1 MCFALAKFSSVT
13 RPEATAKGPL
23 NDIVA
28 DNMFFILKGHS
39 SVHGTATLAM
49 TIVQGTKGRFALNLS
64 ERTPGDAGRKRHFG
78 RQAVMAATRIE
89 APVSRKHLLLGVAEF
104 IPEKPFTH
112 SYVSLAPQRKSR
124 KPEPLLRSSAT
135 QRHMGASARET
146 RLHANRAP
154 NSPFKVVDKLTPWLR
169 KRNITDTG
177 LAPLYPCI
185 GPEDPIIFSRSIRL
199 MLSPLRKTHHDFFNE
214 KTKTILQRLTA

>member
-1 MCFALAKFSSVT
+1 MQGESGILDGKQSWL
-13 RPEATAKGPL
+13 RPGSKHRL
-23 NDIVA
+23 
-28 DNMFFILKGHS
+28 GHTS
-39 SVHGTATLAM
+39 AES
-49 TIVQGTKGRFALNLS
+49 
-64 ERTPGDAGRKRHFG
+64 DAARRMQYIN
-78 RQAVMAATRIE
+78 RE
-89 APVSRKHLLLGVAEF
+89 SVSRKHLLLGVAEF

-112 SYVSLAPQRKSR
+112 SLSLRQ
-124 KPEPLLRSSAT
+124 EPLLRSSAT